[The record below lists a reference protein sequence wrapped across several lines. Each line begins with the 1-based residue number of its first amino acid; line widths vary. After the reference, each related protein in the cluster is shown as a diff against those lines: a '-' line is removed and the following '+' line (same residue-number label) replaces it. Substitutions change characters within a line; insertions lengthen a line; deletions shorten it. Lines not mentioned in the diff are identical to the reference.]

1 MSKKSSGAVL
11 REARE
16 RQGLDLATVAR
27 RLRIRADILRSIESG
42 DFSVMPPRGYTR
54 NMVNA
59 YARLLGLNPT
69 DIVNQYLEEAY
80 ANQVERARSSS
91 SGRRFDMSS
100 PESRRSSRRARRD
113 DDGFSAEPERHRS
126 ALGRDLYDDRT
137 EFARAD
143 YGLNGTV
150 RRARRSAPEYDDDY
164 GFPASRSRTP
174 RATNHKAV
182 PNSYTNLVSSPAVQG
197 ALHSRLPFIIG
208 GVVALAVIIIILVM
222 LFGHK
227 PASTAAVDTL
237 PVTGIS
243 DTTGSSEEASSTTA
257 PAATPTETAP
267 TSASVTYAVEG
278 AGQACYVEIYVDDK
292 LENAQTLIGPTSQ
305 NVSVTGKWVITT
317 WAADALKL
325 TVDGKEVTLASD
337 ANYNGMYSYT
347 VNFPQILEEWNK
359 AHGIATPSSSTGS
372 SSGSSAAAG
381 TSAQGSSTG
390 GTSSAQSSA
399 NGGSS
404 ASSTPANGS
413 VAAVVQQNSAGA
425 QAPASN

>member
-27 RLRIRADILRSIESG
+27 RLRIRADILRSIEGG

-80 ANQVERARSSS
+80 ANQVERARTSST
-91 SGRRFDMSS
+91 GRRFDMSS
-100 PESRRSSRRARRD
+100 PENRRSSRRARRD
-113 DDGFSAEPERHRS
+113 DDGFSSEPERRRS

-143 YGLNGTV
+143 YGLNGAV
-150 RRARRSAPEYDDDY
+150 RRTRRSAPEYDDDY

-197 ALHSRLPFIIG
+197 ALHSRLPFVIG
-208 GVVALAVIIIILVM
+208 GVVALAVIIVILVM

-227 PASTAAVDTL
+227 SASNAAVDTL
-237 PVTGIS
+237 PITGIS
-243 DTTGSSEEASSTTA
+243 DTTGEDESSSDTAA
-257 PAATPTETAP
+257 PAPAPVETAP
-267 TSASVTYAVEG
+267 TSVSVSYAVEG
-278 AGQACYVEIYVDDK
+278 AGQACYIETYVDGK

-305 NVSVTGKWVITT
+305 NVSVTGTWVITT

-325 TVDGKEVTLASD
+325 TVDGKEVSLASD
-337 ANYNGMYSYT
+337 PNYNGMYSYT

-359 AHGIATPSSSTGS
+359 AHGIATPSSSTAASTNGS
-372 SSGSSAAAG
+372 AGSTGSKGAAAG
-381 TSAQGSSTG
+381 GST
-390 GTSSAQSSA
+390 AQSSG
-399 NGGSS
+399 NGAAS
-404 ASSTPANGS
+404 ATSAPTSGS
-413 VAAVVQQNSAGA
+413 VAAVVQQNSSGA
-425 QAPASN
+425 QAPASH